1 LVEALQEVDYGE
13 WQGAELKELYKHEL
27 WPGIQ
32 HYPSGTRFPNGE
44 TLGETQ
50 MRIVTALDALRA
62 RHPKGLIVV
71 VSHADAIRLATAY
84 YIGIHIDLFQRLE
97 VAPCSVTAIGF
108 TRMGPRLLAY
118 NDTGSLS
125 HLKPKPEETQPASA
139 GSAPP
144 TDQAAGN
151 GVEASAEKTTGSP
164 TSA

>member
-1 LVEALQEVDYGE
+1 
-13 WQGAELKELYKHEL
+13 
-27 WPGIQ
+27 
-32 HYPSGTRFPNGE
+32 
-44 TLGETQ
+44 
-50 MRIVTALDALRA
+50 
-62 RHPKGLIVV
+62 
-71 VSHADAIRLATAY
+71 LATAY